1 MSDMSMNA
9 AGGNNRDRAIDAFL
23 ALLAEQPFERIG
35 LGDVA
40 RRANL
45 TLSQLRQ
52 DFSSVMAILPAHVKR
67 IDERVLAGDSA
78 DMAEESPREKL
89 FDLLMRR
96 LEILQ
101 PHKQAM
107 RSLMRSAARN
117 PGLAFAL
124 NSLAV
129 RSQQWMLTAADIGTS
144 GPKGMMRAQGM
155 AVLFACVMR
164 VWINDDDPGHARTM
178 AALDRE
184 LARAGR
190 WAGFLD
196 DLCAIPEAACR
207 ARDRFR
213 ARRRSRDRDDEEPL
227 VA

>member
-1 MSDMSMNA
+1 MSDIPVSGT
-9 AGGNNRDRAIDAFL
+9 GGGNRDRAIDAFL

-40 RRANL
+40 RRAGL
-45 TLSQLRQ
+45 SLSQLRQ
-52 DFSSVMAILPAHVKR
+52 EFPSVMAILPAHVKR
-67 IDERVLAGDSA
+67 IDERVLAGDTA

-96 LEILQ
+96 LEILA
-101 PHKQAM
+101 PHKAAM
-107 RSLMRSAARN
+107 RSLMRSASRN
-117 PGLAFAL
+117 PGLALAL
-124 NSLAV
+124 NGLAV
-129 RSQQWMLTAADIGTS
+129 RSQQWMLTAADIETS
-144 GPKGMMRAQGM
+144 GPKGMLRAQGM

-190 WAGFLD
+190 WSGFLD
-196 DLCAIPEAACR
+196 DVCAIPEVACR

-213 ARRRSRDRDDEEPL
+213 ARRRSRDDEEPM

>member
-1 MSDMSMNA
+1 MSDQSMNA
-9 AGGNNRDRAIDAFL
+9 GAGNRDRAIDAFL

-40 RRANL
+40 RRAGL
-45 TLSQLRQ
+45 SLSQLRQ
-52 DFSSVMAILPAHVKR
+52 EFPSVMAILPAHVKR
-67 IDERVLAGDSA
+67 IDAQVLAGDRA
-78 DMAEESPREKL
+78 DMAEETPREKL

-96 LEILQ
+96 LEILA
-101 PHKQAM
+101 PHKAAM
-107 RSLMRSAARN
+107 RALMRAAGRN
-117 PGLAFAL
+117 PALALAL
-124 NSLAV
+124 NGLAV

-144 GPKGMMRAQGM
+144 GPKGMVRSQGM
-155 AVLFACVMR
+155 ALLFACVMR
-164 VWINDDDPGHARTM
+164 VWINDDDPGLARTM

-207 ARDRFR
+207 ARERFR
-213 ARRRSRDRDDEEPL
+213 ARRSRRDRDDQEPL